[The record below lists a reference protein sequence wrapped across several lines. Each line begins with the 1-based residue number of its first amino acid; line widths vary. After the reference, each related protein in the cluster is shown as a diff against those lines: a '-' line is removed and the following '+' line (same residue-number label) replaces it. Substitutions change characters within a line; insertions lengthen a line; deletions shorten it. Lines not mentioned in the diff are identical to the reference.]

1 MTRGDL
7 VIVDFRPTNPAA
19 GVRPALVVQNDRDNV
34 RMRKTIV
41 VQVTTNLSRV
51 TEPTQLLINPTHPD
65 WKRSGLKHPSAV
77 ACSNIYTIKQIDG
90 AVGQFERILIFDRKD
105 PRFLRPHSPSRNAM
119 RYDAGQEYAAHV
131 RT

>member
-7 VIVDFRPTNPAA
+7 VIVDFRSTNPAA
-19 GVRPALVVQNDRDNV
+19 GVRPALVVQNDRDNA

-51 TEPTQLLINPTHPD
+51 TELTQLLIDPTHLD

-77 ACSNIYTIKQIDG
+77 ACSNIYTIEQIDVARVIG
-90 AVGQFERILIFDRKD
+90 SL
-105 PRFLRPHSPSRNAM
+105 SPSTMVEIEKCLKVAM
-119 RYDAGQEYAAHV
+119 SLS
-131 RT
+131 